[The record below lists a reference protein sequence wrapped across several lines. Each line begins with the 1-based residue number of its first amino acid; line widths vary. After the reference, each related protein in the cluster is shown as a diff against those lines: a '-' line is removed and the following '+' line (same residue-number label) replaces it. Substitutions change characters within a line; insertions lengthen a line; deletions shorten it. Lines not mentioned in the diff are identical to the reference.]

1 MPKHRSYRYSKSE
14 AALDLLTRVNTFT
27 LDSTSLVLRKEKVL
41 STNDKLMS
49 QFFTTVDQE
58 LLKDF

>member
-1 MPKHRSYRYSKSE
+1 MPKHRSYRYSKNE
-14 AALDLLTRVNTFT
+14 AELNLLSRVNTF
-27 LDSTSLVLRKEKVL
+27 SMGSNSLVLRKEKVL

-58 LLKDF
+58 LLKDL